1 MLRRKCKF
9 SRRGTADKTCTA
21 FTTCMYMSVC
31 PSQIDEYAVVC
42 NAHAMEVW
50 GCGAVSLCRMAA
62 RPDRTSG
69 GAKEWTFCAFAVSKD
84 ELGTPRIPM
93 NYLLY
98 FSFHLTRHS
107 RFRFDSYYMYTHPF
121 ACAYPSIFISNSA
134 SFFDRSI
141 RFDSIVKRGCCW

>member
-107 RFRFDSYYMYTHPF
+107 RSYHFDSIHITCIPIHLRVHTHPF
-121 ACAYPSIFISNSA
+121 SYPIRPHFSTEA
-134 SFFDRSI
+134 SGSI
-141 RFDSIVKRGCCW
+141 RL